1 MIWKFRDWPPVS
13 ELRRLMEELDIP
25 PLAAAVFWNRGFRSK
40 KDLNPPLERL
50 PLEGLEQAARRIIE
64 ALDKRQRIRV
74 HGDYDADGLTG
85 TAVLLNGLGK
95 LGADIHAFIPHRLG
109 EGYGVL
115 MDRVPEHLEACD
127 LFITVDCGI
136 TNHAELKELVENG
149 VSVLVTDHH
158 SPGATPPPGLI
169 VHPALG
175 EQARSALSQRG
186 SALTP
191 LLKGQAHPTGSG
203 VAFLLLWQVYE
214 LLGHDPPL
222 EYADL
227 AAIGTVADV
236 APLQG
241 FNRALV
247 QEGLR
252 RLRSSAN
259 LGLKV
264 LAAEHCREFSASEIA
279 FRIAPR
285 INAASRLGQAEVALQ
300 LLTTQDMLQARPLA
314 EHLTRLNLQR
324 QRIEEQMLERIW
336 PTIDA
341 TRPALVIH
349 DAEGHPGVMGIVASR
364 VLERYYKP
372 VFITA
377 DGKGSVRSTP
387 GISAVGALRHAAAH
401 LKRFGGH
408 AQAAGFAI
416 AEEAIPAFTSAI
428 QEYAGQFPA
437 PVPEITL
444 DGWLDGE
451 DLGELH
457 RALQL
462 LEPLGEGNPEPIFF
476 LQGRPEQVR
485 LLGEGKH
492 LAFRLQGVRV
502 IKWRDNGDN
511 LPDELDLAASLM
523 LNEWNG
529 EHTVELRAAAYRPT
543 PRPEEAC
550 GAGWAIPVPFRKAV
564 HQAVA
569 EGARVYVHAE
579 GADWFISRG
588 ASVVKPQEAAYWFSL
603 PVVPTYPQKVQI
615 ALSDKALDNLEK
627 NPHPLIRALG
637 KRVATAYRLGRSTWL
652 GESLRLYWEALA
664 CCAPEVG

>member
-1 MIWKFRDWPPVS
+1 MIWKFREWPPVS
-13 ELRRLMEELDIP
+13 ELRPLVEQLGIS
-25 PLAAAVFWNRGFRSK
+25 PLAASVLWNRGFRRK
-40 KDLNPPLERL
+40 EDLEPPLELL
-50 PLEGLEQAARRIIE
+50 PIEGLKQAALRIIE
-64 ALDKRQRIRV
+64 ALEKRQRIRV

-85 TAVLLNGLGK
+85 TAVLLGGLGK

-136 TNHAELKELVENG
+136 TNHAELKELVDNG
-149 VSVLVTDHH
+149 ISVVVTDHH
-158 SPGATPPPGLI
+158 SPGGTPPPGLI
-169 VHPALG
+169 VHPT
-175 EQARSALSQRG
+175 LSPQLR
-186 SALTP
+186 
-191 LLKGQAHPTGSG
+191 GQAHPTGSG

-214 LLGHDPPL
+214 LLGKDPPL

-252 RLRSSAN
+252 RLRDSAH
-259 LGLKV
+259 LGLGV
-264 LAAEHCREFSASEIA
+264 LAAEHCKEFSASEIA

-300 LLTTQDMLQARPLA
+300 LLTTQNLLQARPLA
-314 EHLTRLNLQR
+314 EYLTQLNVRR
-324 QRIEEQMLERIW
+324 QRIEEEMLQRIW

-341 TRPALVIH
+341 SSPALVIH

-372 VFITA
+372 VFIIA

-387 GISAVGALRHAAAH
+387 GISAVGALRYAAPH

-416 AEEAIPAFTSAI
+416 GEEAITAFTAAI
-428 QEYAGQFPA
+428 HQYAAQYPA

-462 LEPLGEGNPEPIFF
+462 LEPLGEGNPEPLFF
-476 LQGRPEQVR
+476 LQGKPEHVR
-485 LLGEGKH
+485 VLSEGKH
-492 LAFRLQGVRV
+492 LSFRLNGTKV
-502 IKWRDNGDN
+502 IKWRDNGQN
-511 LPDELDLAASLM
+511 LPDPLDLAAGLV

-529 EHTVELRAAAYRPT
+529 ERTVELRGAVYRPAST
-543 PRPEEAC
+543 IPSLS
-550 GAGWAIPVPFRKAV
+550 GGNQGGVWAIPTPFRQAV

-569 EGARVYVHAE
+569 QGARVYVHPQ

-588 ASVVKPQEAAYWFSL
+588 AAVVKPEEAAYWFSL
-603 PVVPTYPQKVQI
+603 PLAPAYPEKVQI
-615 ALSDKALDNLEK
+615 ALSEKALDNLESS
-627 NPHPLIRALG
+627 PDALVRALG
-637 KRVATAYRLGRSTWL
+637 RRV
-652 GESLRLYWEALA
+652 ALA
-664 CCAPEVG
+664 CKLGQAGLLQESLERYWQALALRPAEV

>member
-1 MIWKFRDWPPVS
+1 MIWKFREWPPIS
-13 ELRRLMEELDIP
+13 ELRPLIQQLDIS
-25 PLAAAVFWNRGFRSK
+25 PLAAAVLWNRGFRRK
-40 KDLNPPLERL
+40 EDLEPPLERL

-169 VHPALG
+169 VHPAL
-175 EQARSALSQRG
+175 
-186 SALTP
+186 TP
-191 LLKGQAHPTGSG
+191 RLKGQAHPTGSG

-372 VFITA
+372 VFIIA

-387 GISAVGALRHAAAH
+387 GISAVGALRHASAH

-428 QEYAGQFPA
+428 QEYAAQFPA
-437 PVPEITL
+437 PVPEIVL
-444 DGWLDGE
+444 DGWLNGE
-451 DLGELH
+451 DLGELQ

-462 LEPLGEGNPEPIFF
+462 LEPLGEGNPEPLFF

-485 LLGEGKH
+485 MLSEGKH
-492 LAFRLQGVRV
+492 LSFRLQGVKV
-502 IKWRDNGDN
+502 IKWRDNGEN

-529 EHTVELRAAAYRPT
+529 ERTVELRAAAYRPT
-543 PRPEEAC
+543 PRPEGTR
-550 GAGWAIPVPFRKAV
+550 GAGWAIPVPLREAV

-569 EGARVYVHAE
+569 QGAPVYVHAE
-579 GADWFISRG
+579 GADWFKSRG
-588 ASVVKPQEAAYWFSL
+588 ASVVNPEEAAYWFSL
-603 PVVPTYPQKVQI
+603 PSGPVYPEKVQI
-615 ALSDKALDNLEK
+615 ALSDKALGNLEK
-627 NPHPLIRALG
+627 NPDPLVRALG
-637 KRVATAYRLGRSTWL
+637 KRVAAAYRLGQATQL

-664 CCAPEVG
+664 CCASEVC